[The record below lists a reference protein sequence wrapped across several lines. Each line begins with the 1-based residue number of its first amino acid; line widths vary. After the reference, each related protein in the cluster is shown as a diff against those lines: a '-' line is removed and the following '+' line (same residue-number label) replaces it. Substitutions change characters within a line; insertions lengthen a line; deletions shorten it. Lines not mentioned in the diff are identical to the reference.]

1 MADLVIADCG
11 FADCRLPIVD
21 LVIADCEDV
30 LYQDTGGSMKTLM
43 LCVVLGVAAATSFEE
58 IKLGTGVSLK
68 EATPIASLT
77 AKPKEYVGKT
87 VRVDGVA
94 RAVCAEMGCWMSV
107 VVDEADP
114 ASPTVRLKVDD
125 GAIVFPMSAKGKKVS
140 AQGVFQAVGAMD
152 AESKEAAGEHAK
164 QDPNASRQYQ
174 IKATGAT
181 IK

>member
-1 MADLVIADCG
+1 
-11 FADCRLPIVD
+11 
-21 LVIADCEDV
+21 
-30 LYQDTGGSMKTLM
+30 MKTLM

-68 EATPIASLT
+68 EATPIASLA

-87 VRVDGVA
+87 VRVDGVV
-94 RAVCAEMGCWMSV
+94 RAVCSEMGCWMSLIE
-107 VVDEADP
+107 DDANP
-114 ASPTVRLKVDD
+114 SGPTVRLKVDD
-125 GAIVFPMSAKGKKVS
+125 GVIVFPMSAKGKKVS

-164 QDPNASRQYQ
+164 HDPNASAQYQ
-174 IKATGAT
+174 IKATGAV